1 MNELRANSWL
11 IKRVKGMLD
20 KLTHPQGAVKNRKR
34 LGRGPGCH
42 GKTSGKGHKGQRSR
56 SGGRVSPWFEGGQTP
71 LKLRSPKRGFTSH
84 LKTVYDV
91 VNLRDL
97 NEFNEGDVVTP
108 EELKKGGFVSG
119 KNPVKILG
127 TGELMRS
134 LTIKAQGFSK
144 EALKKIEERGG
155 KAEVI

>member
-1 MNELRANSWL
+1 
-11 IKRVKGMLD
+11 MLN
-20 KLTHPQGAVKNRKR
+20 KLTQPDGAVKNRKR

-56 SGGRVSPWFEGGQTP
+56 SGGRVAPWFEGGQTP
-71 LKLRSPKRGFTSH
+71 LKLRSPKRGFKSH
-84 LKTVYDV
+84 LKTIYDV

-108 EELKKGGFVSG
+108 EELHKGGFVNG

-127 TGELMRS
+127 AGELNCS
-134 LTIKAQGFSK
+134 LTVKAQGFSK
-144 EALKKIEERGG
+144 EALKKIEARGG
-155 KAEVI
+155 KAEVV

>member
-1 MNELRANSWL
+1 
-11 IKRVKGMLD
+11 MLD
-20 KLTHPQGAVKNRKR
+20 KLTHPEGSVKNRKR

-42 GKTSGKGHKGQRSR
+42 GKTSGRGHKGQRSR

-71 LKLRSPKRGFTSH
+71 LKLRSPKRGFKSP
-84 LKTVYDV
+84 LKRVYDV
-91 VNLRDL
+91 INLRDL

-127 TGELMRS
+127 AGEITRS
-134 LTIKAQGFSK
+134 LTIKVQAFSK
-144 EALKKIEERGG
+144 EARRKIEERGG
-155 KAEVI
+155 KAEII